1 MEGSWCPGFLLI
13 SCGLTSKLKGAAG
26 VRELVC
32 AGPSLSLSRVVG
44 KWEGMLGIV
53 PAREK

>member
-1 MEGSWCPGFLLI
+1 MEGSRCPGFLI